1 MKQVI
6 FEEVVKKVISEWDDK
21 IRKNRD
27 NYNPS
32 ELTLSTGLSGI
43 VLMLTELDYEGSSTN
58 YRQKIDEYIEYMVD
72 KLSVYGLITGSL
84 YSGASGIALSV
95 LQFYQENDKYK
106 NLIGSLNKYIDH
118 FVRNRIKNFNTT
130 TISPPD
136 YDLIE
141 GMSGILAYLL
151 LIEDNDY
158 IEVKMLIVDFLS
170 NLIIKDEMLSSF
182 YIKSENL
189 MSDAERK
196 MYPLGCLNMGLA
208 HGLAGVG
215 SVLAVS
221 YTHL

>member
-95 LQFYQENDKYK
+95 LQFY
-106 NLIGSLNKYIDH
+106 
-118 FVRNRIKNFNTT
+118 
-130 TISPPD
+130 
-136 YDLIE
+136 
-141 GMSGILAYLL
+141 
-151 LIEDNDY
+151 
-158 IEVKMLIVDFLS
+158 
-170 NLIIKDEMLSSF
+170 
-182 YIKSENL
+182 
-189 MSDAERK
+189 
-196 MYPLGCLNMGLA
+196 
-208 HGLAGVG
+208 
-215 SVLAVS
+215 
-221 YTHL
+221 